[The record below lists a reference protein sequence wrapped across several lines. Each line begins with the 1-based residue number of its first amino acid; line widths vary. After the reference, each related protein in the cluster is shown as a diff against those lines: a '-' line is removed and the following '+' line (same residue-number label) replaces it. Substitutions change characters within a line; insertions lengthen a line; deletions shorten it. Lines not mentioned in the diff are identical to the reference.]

1 MNQFIPPF
9 HPENQ
14 TDREAQNVRVDK
26 WLWAAR
32 FFKTRA
38 LAIQGVE
45 SGKVLLNGERV
56 KPAKNVNV
64 GDTLTIRRGPY
75 ISTVIVKAL
84 SLRRGPAVE
93 AQNLFEETP
102 ESITA
107 RQEVAERLSQEPSHG
122 FAEGRP
128 TKKDRRD
135 LDRFRFN
142 DE

>member
-9 HPENQ
+9 HSDDQ
-14 TDREAQNVRVDK
+14 LDREAQNVRVDK

-107 RQEVAERLSQEPSHG
+107 RQEVAERISQEPGQG
-122 FAEGRP
+122 FNQGRP

-135 LDRFRFN
+135 LDQFLFN
-142 DE
+142 DD

>member
-9 HPENQ
+9 HVDDQ
-14 TDREAQNVRVDK
+14 HDREAQNVRVDK

-93 AQNLFEETP
+93 AQNLFQETP
-102 ESITA
+102 ESIAA
-107 RQEVAERLSQEPSHG
+107 RQEVAERISQEPSND
-122 FAEGRP
+122 FAQGRP
-128 TKKDRRD
+128 TKRDRRD
-135 LDRFRFN
+135 LDRFRSN
-142 DE
+142 DD